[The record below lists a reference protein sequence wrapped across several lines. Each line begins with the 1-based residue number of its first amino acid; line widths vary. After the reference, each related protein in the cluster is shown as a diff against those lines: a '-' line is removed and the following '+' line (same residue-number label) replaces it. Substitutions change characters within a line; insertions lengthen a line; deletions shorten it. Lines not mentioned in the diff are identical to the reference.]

1 MVLAWYVQNRGSL
14 ETACGDICQKTKQLH
29 QHISLDWHVLVDHHH
44 HTSSETGLT
53 DNKISLPLHQ

>member
-29 QHISLDWHVLVDHHH
+29 QHISLDWQVSVDHHQ
-44 HTSSETGLT
+44 SSSSSHI
-53 DNKISLPLHQ
+53 K